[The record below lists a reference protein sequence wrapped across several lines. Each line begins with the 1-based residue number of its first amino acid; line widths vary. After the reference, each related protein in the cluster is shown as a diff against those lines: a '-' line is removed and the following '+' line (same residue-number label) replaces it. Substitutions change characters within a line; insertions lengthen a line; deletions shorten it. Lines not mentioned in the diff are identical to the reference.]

1 MQLGRL
7 EQMDQAKVD
16 HLAKISKIETVDKEQ
31 SIVLD
36 EKYKNLQSTVN
47 KENPNEVI
55 LDNVKFGFDRE
66 SNEFFVRIEKNGSD
80 YQFPTEQIL
89 RMKAH
94 LQESLEDQLK
104 KS

>member
-16 HLAKISKIETVDKEQ
+16 HLTKISKIETVDKEQ
-31 SIVLD
+31 SIVPD

-55 LDNVKFGFDRE
+55 LDNVKFGFDSE

-89 RMKAH
+89 RMKSH

>member
-31 SIVLD
+31 SIVPD